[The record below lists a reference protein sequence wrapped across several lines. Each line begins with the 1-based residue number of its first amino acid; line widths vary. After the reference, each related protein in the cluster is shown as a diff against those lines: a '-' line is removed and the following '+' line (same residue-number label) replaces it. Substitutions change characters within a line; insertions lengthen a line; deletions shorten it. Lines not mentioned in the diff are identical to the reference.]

1 MKDQLIEQ
9 CLLILSREDVKKEM
23 KELFKPIISL
33 IVQEIYPYIYL
44 SLIFVIIS
52 FLLILGIFYLLLRNN
67 LKTLNLNNIFLLL
80 SLILLSL
87 SEYIFFF
94 FKNN

>member
-44 SLIFVIIS
+44 SLIIVIIS

-67 LKTLNLNNIFLLL
+67 LKTLNLNNIF
-80 SLILLSL
+80 
-87 SEYIFFF
+87 
-94 FKNN
+94 

>member
-9 CLLILSREDVKKEM
+9 CLNILARDDVKKEV
-23 KELFKPIISL
+23 KELFKPLVSL

-67 LKTLNLNNIFLLL
+67 LKTFH
-80 SLILLSL
+80 
-87 SEYIFFF
+87 
-94 FKNN
+94 FK